1 MILHDFRCEECGSV
15 EEHYCRV
22 EDRMSIC
29 SECHGVSH
37 RVILQTAKPHWS
49 SLAMGESA
57 SPEAIARFDT
67 MHKKQK
73 AKEEKT
79 YADHGDYGPAPGAS
93 GRSQHYNNQQDS

>member
-1 MILHDFRCEECGSV
+1 
-15 EEHYCRV
+15 
-22 EDRMSIC
+22 
-29 SECHGVSH
+29 
-37 RVILQTAKPHWS
+37 
-49 SLAMGESA
+49 MGESA